1 MYVLK
6 LLLQFQPAHPPWLLS
21 PLTMKPAYKPNAD
34 LGLSAWQI
42 ILFPL
47 PPVFSR
53 NNRLFSDSITIKE
66 R

>member
-42 ILFPL
+42 ILFR
-47 PPVFSR
+47 PPTPACSVEIIGYF
-53 NNRLFSDSITIKE
+53 LIV
-66 R
+66 